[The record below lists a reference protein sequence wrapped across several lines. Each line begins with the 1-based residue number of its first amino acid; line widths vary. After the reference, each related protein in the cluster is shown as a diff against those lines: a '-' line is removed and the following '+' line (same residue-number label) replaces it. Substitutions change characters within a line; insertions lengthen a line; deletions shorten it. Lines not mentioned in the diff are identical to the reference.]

1 MNYIEEVNSF
11 YEWIRFKPIP
21 AGAQALWHLLMNINN
36 GCAVNIDGK
45 YYWPV
50 EFTVSNGS
58 LTSVLDFSRTQ
69 LDRMRNVLIQSGR
82 IVYKKGNR
90 GQSGKY
96 RINPFNTHYVTQ
108 PVTHP
113 VTQLVT
119 QVWQL
124 CNIMCT
130 LNNNNTMNDDGDIYK
145 RTPETEDI
153 QEKIQELVKKYFGR
167 NSTDKDLEI
176 VRSLVYRK
184 QSIDQKTTVG
194 PDDTKVELL
203 EHAMDIAYMSGTMT
217 WNYVLGI
224 LRNFTKR
231 GITTV
236 DDAEAYQAEIDMAA
250 GKI

>member
-96 RINPFNTHYVTQ
+96 RINPFNTHYVTLLHI
-108 PVTHP
+108 PLHNSLHKCGSYVT
-113 VTQLVT
+113 
-119 QVWQL
+119 
-124 CNIMCT
+124 
-130 LNNNNTMNDDGDIYK
+130 
-145 RTPETEDI
+145 
-153 QEKIQELVKKYFGR
+153 
-167 NSTDKDLEI
+167 
-176 VRSLVYRK
+176 
-184 QSIDQKTTVG
+184 
-194 PDDTKVELL
+194 
-203 EHAMDIAYMSGTMT
+203 
-217 WNYVLGI
+217 
-224 LRNFTKR
+224 
-231 GITTV
+231 
-236 DDAEAYQAEIDMAA
+236 
-250 GKI
+250 

>member
-96 RINPFNTHYVTQ
+96 RINVFY
-108 PVTHP
+108 
-113 VTQLVT
+113 
-119 QVWQL
+119 
-124 CNIMCT
+124 
-130 LNNNNTMNDDGDIYK
+130 
-145 RTPETEDI
+145 
-153 QEKIQELVKKYFGR
+153 
-167 NSTDKDLEI
+167 
-176 VRSLVYRK
+176 
-184 QSIDQKTTVG
+184 
-194 PDDTKVELL
+194 
-203 EHAMDIAYMSGTMT
+203 SG
-217 WNYVLGI
+217 
-224 LRNFTKR
+224 
-231 GITTV
+231 
-236 DDAEAYQAEIDMAA
+236 
-250 GKI
+250 

>member
-1 MNYIEEVNSF
+1 
-11 YEWIRFKPIP
+11 
-21 AGAQALWHLLMNINN
+21 
-36 GCAVNIDGK
+36 
-45 YYWPV
+45 
-50 EFTVSNGS
+50 
-58 LTSVLDFSRTQ
+58 
-69 LDRMRNVLIQSGR
+69 
-82 IVYKKGNR
+82 
-90 GQSGKY
+90 
-96 RINPFNTHYVTQ
+96 
-108 PVTHP
+108 
-113 VTQLVT
+113 
-119 QVWQL
+119 
-124 CNIMCT
+124 MCT

>member
-1 MNYIEEVNSF
+1 MNGF
-11 YEWIRFKPIP
+11 ALKPIP

-124 CNIMCT
+124 RNIMCT

-145 RTPETEDI
+145 QHT
-153 QEKIQELVKKYFGR
+153 
-167 NSTDKDLEI
+167 
-176 VRSLVYRK
+176 
-184 QSIDQKTTVG
+184 
-194 PDDTKVELL
+194 
-203 EHAMDIAYMSGTMT
+203 
-217 WNYVLGI
+217 
-224 LRNFTKR
+224 
-231 GITTV
+231 
-236 DDAEAYQAEIDMAA
+236 
-250 GKI
+250 